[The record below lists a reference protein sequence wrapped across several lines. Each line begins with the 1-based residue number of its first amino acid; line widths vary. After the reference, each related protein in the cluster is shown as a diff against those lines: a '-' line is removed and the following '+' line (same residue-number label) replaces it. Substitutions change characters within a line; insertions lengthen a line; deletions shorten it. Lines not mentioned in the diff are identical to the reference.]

1 MITNKKILCTLF
13 LMVSIPIIFI
23 TNDFWD
29 GSIVNYSFRINVLS
43 DLKVWLF
50 ETRWNVQYYIYFI
63 VHYFSNVSGLSE
75 EFFLK
80 TLTLLSLFGATLE
93 VKHLSKTLLNLSD
106 KQSYISAYFF
116 LLYPAWH
123 VLVSSIMVI
132 HILCV
137 WLIFLGFRLIVEKRN
152 VIIGLVFVAIS
163 LQLNSN
169 FMMLCALIL
178 SKYLSDCYIYYEKTY
193 LFKFIFC
200 IFLVV
205 VLFILYKAQFPPY
218 GLYSD
223 YNKINFCI
231 KTIYDI
237 IFSFKRFF
245 QFVLPIVF
253 FPILVLILSKKLI
266 DRTVVVPF
274 LIIFLLIL
282 ASIFPYATVG
292 KHPYVNDIERWSY
305 RQTLLLGVP
314 FSMLLGY
321 FFAFILKKQS
331 NHKIISV
338 LLIISLVISSV
349 FLFRGFYSKAQS
361 ELYHNAF
368 IKALQNIDKPI
379 KSLVH
384 IKLNQ
389 KKSNYLEAIADY
401 ELNALFQRAYGEC
414 GWMAKIDYNNFA
426 SKYELSESDKMMLR
440 SEYRNKYLTVN
451 VDTTKLVNLNLE
463 QIDNLSFF
471 DVIFLH
477 NKDLYKI
484 SFDSQY
490 DLERVN

>member
-1 MITNKKILCTLF
+1 MTMNKGIFYLF
-13 LMVSIPIIFI
+13 FLLVSIPIMFI

-29 GSIVNYSFRINVLS
+29 GTIVHYAFRINDLS
-43 DLKVWLF
+43 ALKVWFSESRLYL
-50 ETRWNVQYYIYFI
+50 QYYLFYI
-63 VHYFSNVSGLSE
+63 VHCFSNLSGISE
-75 EFFLK
+75 AIWLK
-80 TLTLLSLFGATLE
+80 TIVLLSLFGTTLE
-93 VKHLSKTLLNLSD
+93 VKHLSKTLLNLSE
-106 KQSYISAYFF
+106 KQSYIPAYFF

-123 VLVSSIMVI
+123 VLVTNV
-132 HILCV
+132 LV
-137 WLIFLGFRLIVEKRN
+137 AYIFFIWMLVLGFRFIVGKRK
-152 VIIGLVFVAIS
+152 VIIGCLFVVLS

-178 SKYLSDCYIYYEKTY
+178 SKYISDRYIYYRKTN
-193 LFKFIFC
+193 LLKFVVY
-200 IFLVV
+200 IFLIV
-205 VLFILYKAQFPPY
+205 VLFIIYKVQFPPY

-253 FPILVLILSKKLI
+253 FPILTLILSKKLI
-266 DRTVVVPF
+266 DKKIIVPII
-274 LIIFLLIL
+274 IIFLLFF
-282 ASIFPYATVG
+282 ASIFPYAVVN
-292 KHPYVNDIERWSY
+292 KYPYVDDFYRWSF
-305 RQTLLLGVP
+305 RNTLLLGIPV
-314 FSMLLGY
+314 SMFLGY
-321 FFAFILKKQS
+321 LFVFMLEEKSK
-331 NHKIISV
+331 NRIISIF
-338 LLIISLVISSV
+338 LIISLIISSV
-349 FLFRGFYSKAQS
+349 FLFKGFYYKAKS

-368 IKALQNIDKPI
+368 IKALQDIDKPI

-484 SFDSQY
+484 SFYSQY
-490 DLERVN
+490 DLKMVN